1 MRQIIEEIYESR
13 ITHNTFLD
21 KESVINAMTDSY
33 QLGKE
38 ELINWLSEKDY
49 LTDNKEIL
57 LKEYDNQFNKKTK

>member
-1 MRQIIEEIYESR
+1 MRQIIEEIYDSK

-38 ELINWLSEKDY
+38 DMITWLSKQNY
-49 LTDNKEIL
+49 LSVNKEIL